1 MWNEEV
7 ESSWH
12 RLGEEVILG
21 IKEWRLQHPRATLTE
36 IEQAM
41 DGLWGRARAR
51 FLQDVALA
59 SEARE
64 MGNIPEEGGSRC
76 PACGH
81 LLESRG
87 QKIRSLTTHYEQRIN
102 LKRSYGVC
110 PACGT
115 GLFPPGRRIGV
126 AAREPDTQPGRGHG
140 AAG

>member
-1 MWNEEV
+1 MWNEEI
-7 ESSWH
+7 EISWQQ
-12 RLGEEVILG
+12 LAEEVILG
-21 IKEWRLQHPRATLTE
+21 IKEWRLQHLRATFTE

-64 MGNIPEEGGSRC
+64 MSNIPEEGGPRC
-76 PACGH
+76 AACGR

-87 QKIRSLTTHYEQRIN
+87 QKIRSLTTYYDQRIN

-115 GLFPPGRRIGV
+115 GLFPPG
-126 AAREPDTQPGRGHG
+126 
-140 AAG
+140 

>member
-12 RLGEEVILG
+12 RLPEEVILV

-64 MGNIPEEGGSRC
+64 MSNIPEEGGPRWRKS
-76 PACGH
+76 
-81 LLESRG
+81 
-87 QKIRSLTTHYEQRIN
+87 
-102 LKRSYGVC
+102 
-110 PACGT
+110 
-115 GLFPPGRRIGV
+115 
-126 AAREPDTQPGRGHG
+126 
-140 AAG
+140 